1 MTWAEKDK
9 VFVTIKYSGTIAA
22 VVRETKMEGSMQKVR
37 VRTAVHAPLL
47 SKYIVS
53 DDKRWFDGSDL
64 KTRVSVI
71 EELGEH
77 EE

>member
-1 MTWAEKDK
+1 
-9 VFVTIKYSGTIAA
+9 
-22 VVRETKMEGSMQKVR
+22 MEGSMQKVR